1 MLEHLV
7 PRPTA
12 MPPPGGATGAYHD
25 RLRRVDRAPRATT
38 VVATIILAALGIL
51 TALTL
56 IATMPAAIA
65 APTAVLFIGS
75 LIAGSLVLR
84 ERTGRLRRAHHAR
97 VPSHHVARRVEG
109 AELRAWRRR
118 ESARREVEPYER
130 RDDDPAWEAA
140 GRSGSSGIRRARA
153 PPYAASSGFTS
164 RRRHRAERR
173 SAPCSAL
180 LTNHPDRRH
189 R

>member
-84 ERTGRLRRAHHAR
+84 ECTGRLRRAHHAR

-109 AELRAWRRR
+109 TELRAWHGR
-118 ESARREVEPYER
+118 ERARRDVASYER
-130 RDDDPAWEAA
+130 SDADPEREAA
-140 GRSGSSGIRRARA
+140 GRSGSPESRRARA

-173 SAPCSAL
+173 SAPCSSL
-180 LTNHPDRRH
+180 LSNHLDRRH